1 MNSTPNGNRISEDK
15 QSPQQM
21 SAEDVTKV
29 LEDQGKFDHF
39 IRRSSEMLD
48 CPGRLVVLDWRMERL
63 LREAAVFETRQGL
76 ATDHAVQVFDQGRR
90 GHSTFVGLER
100 WRLDFD
106 DQSFSMVKLHDGLG
120 QILPDPSLDVW
131 VVPVDRHKILYR
143 HLRKLSRE
151 DSEEEAPPPVMREE
165 DKDRLWEN
173 TVGFLLR
180 GDDQLKRYGVPQKR
194 GVLLIGSPGNGKT
207 MACRWL
213 YGECMRRRVN
223 WRCVTTDQY
232 DMARSHGATS
242 NLFSIASPGV
252 ILFDDLDLG
261 MRSREESGPSR
272 EHSVLLAEL
281 DGVQQRE
288 GVVYLFTTNMKLKE
302 LDTAFIRRGRIDQ
315 VIQFNKPDGP
325 LRKQMITEFWHEDIV
340 QGLDIDQVVRETA
353 DRSFAD
359 LAELKKLLVLRF
371 IDTQQWDWDWAWKTF
386 QTSDE
391 PDRPRRRIGF
401 ANSRHNRRDW
411 DEDYDP
417 MYDPMTAEEI
427 PY

>member
-1 MNSTPNGNRISEDK
+1 
-15 QSPQQM
+15 M
-21 SAEDVTKV
+21 SD
-29 LEDQGKFDHF
+29 LEDQAKIDHLLA
-39 IRRSSEMLD
+39 RASELLGG
-48 CPGRLVVLDWRMERL
+48 PGRLVILDWRMERL
-63 LREAAVFETRQGL
+63 LREHAVFQSRCGL
-76 ATDHAVQVFDQGRR
+76 ADEHAVHVFDQGRR
-90 GHSTFVGLER
+90 GHSTYVGLER
-100 WRLDFD
+100 WRLDVD
-106 DQSFSMVKLHDGLG
+106 DAPFPVVKLHDGLG
-120 QILPDPSLDVW
+120 QILPDPSIDAW
-131 VVPVDRHKILYR
+131 VVAAARHKDLYR

-151 DSEEEAPPPVMREE
+151 DGAEDTPPPVMRDE
-165 DKDRLWEN
+165 DKLRLWEN

-213 YGECMRRRVN
+213 YGECTRRRVN

-242 NLFSIASPGV
+242 NLFSIAAPGV

-261 MRSREESGPSR
+261 MRSREEAGPSR

-288 GVVYLFTTNMKLKE
+288 GIVYLFTTNMKLKD
-302 LDTAFIRRGRIDQ
+302 LDSAFIRRGRIDQ
-315 VIQFNKPDGP
+315 VVHFNKPDAE
-325 LRKQMITEFWHEDIV
+325 LRRQMIIEFWHQDIIHAV
-340 QGLDIDQVVRETA
+340 DVDEVVAATDE
-353 DRSFAD
+353 RSFAD
-359 LAELKKLLVLRF
+359 LAELKKLLVLRY
-371 IDTQQWDWDWAWKTF
+371 IDAQAWDWEWAWKTF

-401 ANSRHNRRDW
+401 ADNGRVRREY

-417 MYDPMTAEEI
+417 MFDPMTAEDDI